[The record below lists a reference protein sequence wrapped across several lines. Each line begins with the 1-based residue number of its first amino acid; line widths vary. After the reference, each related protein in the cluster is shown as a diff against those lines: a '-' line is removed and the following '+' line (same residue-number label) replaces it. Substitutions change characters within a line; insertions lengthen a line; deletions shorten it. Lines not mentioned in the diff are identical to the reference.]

1 MKISVKSK
9 TVLVGVLKTRRDQ
22 KILLEKHWYRIPVLH
37 LPKRNFKY
45 IAFYQPLG
53 FGKHGKRIEY
63 YAQVSK
69 TSISK
74 RINLLPDESNHPRAS
89 DDYKRFEFKEILKL
103 EKPIRNIIPR
113 RIVFGFTTLKA
124 LLSSK
129 IFCNSMV
136 CCRPNKLFNEH

>member
-89 DDYKRFEFKEILKL
+89 DDYKRFEFKEILNL
-103 EKPIRNIIPR
+103 RSPSEISFPQNR
-113 RIVFGFTTLKA
+113 VWFTTLKA